1 MMTREE
7 LIGMLGAPFSDS
19 ETDRE
24 LFAEAVRVRNRAV
37 GDQVYLRGLIELSNR
52 CRKNCLYCGI
62 RNGNSAAER
71 YTLTDGQVLAAA
83 EYAWRSGYGSVVIQA
98 GERTDGVFVERIE
111 RLVRQIKTL
120 SDGELGITLSL
131 GEQERETYRRWFG
144 AGAHRY
150 LLRIEASS
158 PELYARLHPADHRYE
173 KRLECLGWLKE
184 EGYQVGTGVMIGL
197 PYQSVEDLADD
208 LLFFRNLDIDMCGMG
223 PYIEFPG
230 TPLAEVPCAFAR
242 DERLRL
248 ALRMIALLRL
258 LMPDINIAST
268 TALHALH
275 PQGREL
281 GIAAGA
287 NVMMPNLTPA
297 VVRANYK
304 LYDNKP
310 LQDMD
315 LRGFN
320 VALDSGWGDSRH
332 FSVRT
337 AGAPVSAL
345 RENRSGCGG
354 RSGG

>member
-7 LIGMLGAPFSDS
+7 LIERLGAPLGDL

-24 LFAEAVRVRNRAV
+24 LFAAAVRVRNRMI
-37 GDQVYLRGLIELSNR
+37 GDRVYLRGLVELSNR

-62 RNGNSAAER
+62 RSGNGGVER
-71 YTLTDGQVLAAA
+71 YQLTDGQVLAAA

-98 GERTDGVFVERIE
+98 GERTERAFTERIE
-111 RLVRQIKTL
+111 QLVRKIKEL
-120 SDGELGITLSL
+120 SNGELGITLSL
-131 GEQERETYRRWFG
+131 GEQEQRTYRRWFE

-150 LLRIEASS
+150 LLRIEASA
-158 PELYARLHPADHRYE
+158 PELYAKIHPADHGYE
-173 KRLECLGWLKE
+173 RRLECLHFLRE

-197 PYQSVEDLADD
+197 PYQTVGNLADD
-208 LLFFRNLDIDMCGMG
+208 LLFFKALDIDMCGMG

-230 TPLAEVPCAFAR
+230 TPLAAVPSGYGR
-242 DERLRL
+242 SGRLQL

-297 VVRANYK
+297 VARGNYR

-310 LQDMD
+310 LQDTD
-315 LRGFN
+315 LGGFN
-320 VALDSGWGDSRH
+320 VALDNAWGDSCH
-332 FSVRT
+332 FAARGSETCASTER
-337 AGAPVSAL
+337 
-345 RENRSGCGG
+345 RK
-354 RSGG
+354 